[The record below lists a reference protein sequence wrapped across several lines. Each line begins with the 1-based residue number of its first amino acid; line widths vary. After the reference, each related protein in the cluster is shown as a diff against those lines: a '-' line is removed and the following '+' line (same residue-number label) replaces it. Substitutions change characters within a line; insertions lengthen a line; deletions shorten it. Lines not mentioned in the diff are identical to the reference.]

1 VRLERGSRSQHRA
14 HRVAPALAG
23 WVVDQPPGCCDSVG
37 ARHADLFC
45 LAEDVDLVAEI
56 AKELFLRPIL
66 QSSPS
71 R

>member
-1 VRLERGSRSQHRA
+1 
-14 HRVAPALAG
+14 
-23 WVVDQPPGCCDSVG
+23 
-37 ARHADLFC
+37 LFC